1 MKVSQQLVRG
11 LKMKMMS
18 CNSHYYLHYLDELV
32 NSYDNTYH
40 RSISKIPIYTD
51 YSTLSEEFKSNHK
64 TSKFKVENR
73 VRITNY
79 KNIFSKS

>member
-1 MKVSQQLVRG
+1 
-11 LKMKMMS
+11 MKMMP

-32 NSYDNTYH
+32 NGYDNTYH

-51 YSTLSEEFKSNHK
+51 YSTLSEEFESNHK

-79 KNIFSKS
+79 KDIFSKS